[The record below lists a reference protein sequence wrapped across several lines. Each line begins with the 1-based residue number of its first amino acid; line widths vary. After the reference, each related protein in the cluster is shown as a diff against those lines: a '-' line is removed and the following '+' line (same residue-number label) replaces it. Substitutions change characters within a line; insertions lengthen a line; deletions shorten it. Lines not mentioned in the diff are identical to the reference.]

1 MFENLQRPHNSY
13 SPQTT
18 LLTEQVIGVDLGDC
32 AFSTVSIELRTVPLS
47 RFSFPHASQ
56 FCVSAPSEAWRI
68 LRGAS
73 PRRVRPSQSPVS
85 SVACMAEALPGNLV
99 GITQIL
105 KGHWESARS
114 TIHHKRYRIS
124 EQDTRSV
131 HRETCRP

>member
-1 MFENLQRPHNSY
+1 MRKRKNIDEFWAELPNQSVQTDFRPLLILCFFHIWWNHSLQ
-13 SPQTT
+13 
-18 LLTEQVIGVDLGDC
+18 
-32 AFSTVSIELRTVPLS
+32 
-47 RFSFPHASQ
+47 SQ
-56 FCVSAPSEAWRI
+56 FILGAQAADFVVSAPSEAWRI

-114 TIHHKRYRIS
+114 TIHHERHRLS

>member
-1 MFENLQRPHNSY
+1 MLSFIVTRQVTIQEKSANQAVNL
-13 SPQTT
+13 T
-18 LLTEQVIGVDLGDC
+18 LTPALFMKFCGRLSVHLYYIGHYKVGASDL
-32 AFSTVSIELRTVPLS
+32 
-47 RFSFPHASQ
+47 
-56 FCVSAPSEAWRI
+56 CVRAPSEAWRI
-68 LRGAS
+68 LRCAS
-73 PRRVRPSQSPVS
+73 PRRVIPSQSPVS

-114 TIHHKRYRIS
+114 TIHHERHRLS